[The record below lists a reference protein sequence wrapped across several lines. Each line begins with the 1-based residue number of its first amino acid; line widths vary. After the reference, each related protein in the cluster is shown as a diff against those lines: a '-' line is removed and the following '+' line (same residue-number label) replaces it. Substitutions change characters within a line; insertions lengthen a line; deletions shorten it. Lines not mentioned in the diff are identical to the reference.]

1 MCFLFCLNFILD
13 LSSDFCEIIFKFC
26 LCIFFRLYEDNTKKG
41 KLIVQG
47 LEEVRVHDK
56 QDVYRILAQGSEKR
70 KTGLFTLKKLYLI

>member
-1 MCFLFCLNFILD
+1 MY
-13 LSSDFCEIIFKFC
+13 
-26 LCIFFRLYEDNTKKG
+26 FFRLYEDNTKKG

-70 KTGLFTLKKLYLI
+70 KTGLFTLKKTIFDMMTFVHKIN

>member
-1 MCFLFCLNFILD
+1 MQSQFCFLRNYILY
-13 LSSDFCEIIFKFC
+13 
-26 LCIFFRLYEDNTKKG
+26 FFRLYEDNTKKG

-70 KTGLFTLKKLYLI
+70 KTGLFTLKNL

>member
-1 MCFLFCLNFILD
+1 MQSQFGFFRNYILNLFMY
-13 LSSDFCEIIFKFC
+13 
-26 LCIFFRLYEDNTKKG
+26 FFRLYEDNTKKG

>member
-1 MCFLFCLNFILD
+1 MY
-13 LSSDFCEIIFKFC
+13 
-26 LCIFFRLYEDNTKKG
+26 FFRLYEDNTKKG

-70 KTGLFTLKKLYLI
+70 KTGLFTFEKKIYIACLFTK